1 MNINGGHHKKLH
13 KAHKSPLISAL
24 SLVRFVDGSTFLRSR
39 DTKEKKSIKSNLPK
53 TVKIEWSL
61 EGKFFEEKKRPEAIL
76 IQLSDEEGKKE
87 MTDTDCVIIIYE

>member
-24 SLVRFVDGSTFLRSR
+24 SFVLSTSQLLRSR
-39 DTKEKKSIKSNLPK
+39 ETQKKKKSIKSNLPK

-76 IQLSDEEGKKE
+76 IQLSDQKRKRQIPI
-87 MTDTDCVIIIYE
+87 V

>member
-24 SLVRFVDGSTFLRSR
+24 SFVLSR
-39 DTKEKKSIKSNLPK
+39 RDLNFSETQKKKKSIKSNLPK

-76 IQLSDEEGKKE
+76 IQLSERQKRQI
-87 MTDTDCVIIIYE
+87 V

>member
-24 SLVRFVDGSTFLRSR
+24 SFVLLTAQLFSGRETQ
-39 DTKEKKSIKSNLPK
+39 KKKKSIKSNLPK

>member
-1 MNINGGHHKKLH
+1 MNIDGGHHKKLH

-24 SLVRFVDGSTFLRSR
+24 SFVLSTGSQLLR

-76 IQLSDEEGKKE
+76 IQLSERQKRQI
-87 MTDTDCVIIIYE
+87 V

>member
-24 SLVRFVDGSTFLRSR
+24 SFVLSTSQLLRSR
-39 DTKEKKSIKSNLPK
+39 ETQKKKKSIKSNLPK

-76 IQLSDEEGKKE
+76 IQLSDQKRKYS
-87 MTDTDCVIIIYE
+87 DRYRLCNNNL

>member
-1 MNINGGHHKKLH
+1 MNINGGGHHKKLH

-24 SLVRFVDGSTFLRSR
+24 SFVLSRRDLLR

-76 IQLSDEEGKKE
+76 IQLSERQKRQI
-87 MTDTDCVIIIYE
+87 V

>member
-24 SLVRFVDGSTFLRSR
+24 SFVLSTSQLLRSR
-39 DTKEKKSIKSNLPK
+39 ETQKKKKSIKSNLPK

>member
-1 MNINGGHHKKLH
+1 MNINGGGHHKKLH

-24 SLVRFVDGSTFLRSR
+24 SFVLSRRDLLR

-61 EGKFFEEKKRPEAIL
+61 EGKFFEEKK
-76 IQLSDEEGKKE
+76 K
-87 MTDTDCVIIIYE
+87 T